1 MGTKRGVLDADLFS
15 NALESE
21 GLPRTMR
28 PTPSASA
35 SLRSEG
41 IMPMRSEGAALL
53 LMLLG
58 ARHDGEKPR
67 ASPAMASAAM
77 DAAATAGGGASSA
90 SHRHA
95 LLSLTKALIT
105 SDHGLYVICG
115 WSNPQSTNRCASF
128 TQSATLT
135 DDHSVPP
142 YIKNHHRQKRGKPG
156 QVIVTLC
163 WCLVSAAGSVRVSSS
178 SERSAEG

>member
-1 MGTKRGVLDADLFS
+1 MGAKRGGLDADLFS

-77 DAAATAGGGASSA
+77 DAAATAGDGASSA
-90 SHRHA
+90 SHRNA
-95 LLSLTKALIT
+95 LLSLTNALT
-105 SDHGLYVICG
+105 SDHGLYVDWRVVKIHKAHE
-115 WSNPQSTNRCASF
+115 S
-128 TQSATLT
+128 L
-135 DDHSVPP
+135 
-142 YIKNHHRQKRGKPG
+142 
-156 QVIVTLC
+156 
-163 WCLVSAAGSVRVSSS
+163 CLVYRAQL
-178 SERSAEG
+178 